1 MNNKGYTILSIKLQ
15 PGAKKD
21 EICEWMADGTLK
33 IRVKSK
39 PVEGKANQ
47 NLIKFL
53 GDQLDISMKAIEIK
67 TGGKSRKK
75 LIKIYGL
82 DQKQAEEKI
91 NALLA
96 QEP

>member
-1 MNNKGYTILSIKLQ
+1 MNKKGYTILSVKLQ

-21 EICEWMADGTLK
+21 EFCEWMADGTLK

-47 NLIKFL
+47 NLLKFL
-53 GDQLDISMKAIEIK
+53 GDQLKVSVNDIEIK

-75 LIKIYGL
+75 LLKIYGL
-82 DQKQAEEKI
+82 EQNQVEEKI

-96 QEP
+96 